1 MLIDQS
7 SAWRSEER
15 NVNVVWMRRKQVWN
29 AGGLV
34 SSEIPVVQNTPHP
47 LVSGANAICI
57 NTVGSPFNTSSFI
70 LYAFPISFFF
80 FQALMISSFK
90 LIKLQA
96 LVAIFNLYYTCFYM
110 QAKFNLILIIHIW
123 HGEILW
129 GRPLQ
134 HEVIRAP
141 MPEGSVS
148 VYHHVLI
155 CHHRTEEGRWN
166 GESSAE
172 KGHYNLWIERDPFR
186 RDLRLKKRLWYTG
199 DVNVSRQNLFL
210 TSARLNI

>member
-1 MLIDQS
+1 MKIWGTKRERGLNEKKAS
-7 SAWRSEER
+7 MKCWWSGFFRNTCSA
-15 NVNVVWMRRKQVWN
+15 K
-29 AGGLV
+29 
-34 SSEIPVVQNTPHP
+34 HP
-47 LVSGANAICI
+47 LPPHSLISGANVIYI
-57 NTVGSPFNTSSFI
+57 NAVGSPSTHQVSF
-70 LYAFPISFFF
+70 YTPFQSHFYF
-80 FQALMISSFK
+80 FQAVMISSFK

-134 HEVIRAP
+134 HEVIRAS
-141 MPEGSVS
+141 MPEGCVS

-155 CHHRTEEGRWN
+155 CHHRTGEGRWN

-172 KGHYNLWIERDPFR
+172 KGHYNLWIECDPFR
-186 RDLRLKKRLWYTG
+186 RDLRQKKRLWYTG
-199 DVNVSRQNLFL
+199 DINVFRQNLFL
-210 TSARLNI
+210 MSARLNI